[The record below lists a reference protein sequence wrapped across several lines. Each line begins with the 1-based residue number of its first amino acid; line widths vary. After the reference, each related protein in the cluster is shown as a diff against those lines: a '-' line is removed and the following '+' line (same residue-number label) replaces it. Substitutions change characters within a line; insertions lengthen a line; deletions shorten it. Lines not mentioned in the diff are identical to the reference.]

1 MSAFWDPYV
10 SVGQRKA
17 KAGREITKL
26 RKSGKA
32 IYPVEIE
39 GRLIARSFW
48 GKRWCEHLE
57 SFSDFSNRLPR
68 GRTYARN
75 GSVCHLEMGEGLVEA
90 LVSGSAMY
98 TVRITIA
105 PLDQEKWSA
114 LKAQCV
120 GRIASMLELLKG
132 QLSDQV
138 MGLVVDR
145 TSGLFPLPREIKL
158 GCSCPDGARMCKHLA
173 AVLYGVGHRLDTRPD
188 LLFVLRG
195 VDPLELFSSQ
205 LALPTGAT
213 DDTLDESRLGDIFGI
228 DLDED
233 FAG

>member
-1 MSAFWDPYV
+1 
-10 SVGQRKA
+10 
-17 KAGREITKL
+17 
-26 RKSGKA
+26 
-32 IYPVEIE
+32 
-39 GRLIARSFW
+39 
-48 GKRWCEHLE
+48 
-57 SFSDFSNRLPR
+57 
-68 GRTYARN
+68 
-75 GSVCHLEMGEGLVEA
+75 
-90 LVSGSAMY
+90 
-98 TVRITIA
+98 
-105 PLDQEKWSA
+105 LDQEKWSA

-145 TSGLFPLPREIKL
+145 ASGLFPLPREIKL

-205 LALPTGAT
+205 LSLPTGAA
-213 DDTLDESRLGDIFGI
+213 DDTLDEGRLGDIFGI